1 MTDADQERG
10 WRESAEAAEAFF
22 QLVGQAT
29 VAERLANIA
38 STARAVLHA
47 LKTGAHTHAPAAIN
61 RWAVRH
67 LDLCSRTFHRP
78 PPPELV
84 ALVAHQLRAD
94 KPERSGRKNRPK
106 FVAAAH
112 HIDDFPVS
120 KITLGNS
127 FATATVV
134 PSEDPESTTMTLI
147 FVGWS

>member
-67 LDLCSRTFHRP
+67 PSSQVGSWLELRVLLVVFVSLWLAPVASRARSIASPEAAERLAASRTR
-78 PPPELV
+78 
-84 ALVAHQLRAD
+84 
-94 KPERSGRKNRPK
+94 
-106 FVAAAH
+106 
-112 HIDDFPVS
+112 
-120 KITLGNS
+120 
-127 FATATVV
+127 
-134 PSEDPESTTMTLI
+134 MTS
-147 FVGWS
+147 WA